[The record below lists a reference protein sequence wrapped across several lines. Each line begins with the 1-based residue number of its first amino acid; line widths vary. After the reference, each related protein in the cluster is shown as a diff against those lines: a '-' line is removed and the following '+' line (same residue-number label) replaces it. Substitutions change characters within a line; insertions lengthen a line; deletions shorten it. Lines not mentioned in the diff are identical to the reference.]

1 MKKGFPAAAAKKGS
15 VMEINNKKNHLS
27 RMLFFFIMLL
37 FVMGLTI
44 LTMNVLFCSNYNP
57 YGLSGKTTVIEAR
70 AISESSFSNEGGDK
84 TTCFKTSFLSE
95 NNSDTGIITKNICP
109 IPVIAAITQEFSL
122 FLFIILVFLYFF
134 SAFFRLLPDEW
145 TLINQKVR
153 LDD

>member
-27 RMLFFFIMLL
+27 HILFFFIMLL
-37 FVMGLTI
+37 FAAG
-44 LTMNVLFCSNYNP
+44 LTMNVLFCSNYNL

-122 FLFIILVFLYFF
+122 FLFYYFSFSLFLFGLF
-134 SAFFRLLPDEW
+134 
-145 TLINQKVR
+145 
-153 LDD
+153 

>member
-27 RMLFFFIMLL
+27 HILFFFIMLL
-37 FVMGLTI
+37 FAAG
-44 LTMNVLFCSNYNP
+44 LTMNVLFCSNYNL

-84 TTCFKTSFLSE
+84 TTCFKTSFLDK
-95 NNSDTGIITKNICP
+95 NNSSNETITKNKCSILT
-109 IPVIAAITQEFSL
+109 IAAIPKATGL

>member
-1 MKKGFPAAAAKKGS
+1 MVSEEGLSAAAAKKGS

-27 RMLFFFIMLL
+27 HILFFFIMLL
-37 FVMGLTI
+37 FAAG
-44 LTMNVLFCSNYNP
+44 LTMNVLFCSNYKL
-57 YGLSGKTTVIEAR
+57 YGLSGRTTVIEAR
-70 AISESSFSNEGGDK
+70 ANSESSFSNEGGDK

-95 NNSDTGIITKNICP
+95 NNSDTEIITKNICP

>member
-27 RMLFFFIMLL
+27 HILFFFIMLL
-37 FVMGLTI
+37 FAAG
-44 LTMNVLFCSNYNP
+44 LTMNVLFCSNYNL

-70 AISESSFSNEGGDK
+70 ANSESSFSNEGGDK
-84 TTCFKTSFLSE
+84 TTCFKTSFLDK
-95 NNSDTGIITKNICP
+95 NNSSNETITKNKCSILT
-109 IPVIAAITQEFSL
+109 IAAIPKATGLLL
-122 FLFIILVFLYFF
+122 FLIIVFLFF
-134 SAFFRLLPDEW
+134 YLTLFILLPDKW

>member
-1 MKKGFPAAAAKKGS
+1 MYK
-15 VMEINNKKNHLS
+15 L
-27 RMLFFFIMLL
+27 
-37 FVMGLTI
+37 
-44 LTMNVLFCSNYNP
+44 
-57 YGLSGKTTVIEAR
+57 YGLSGRTTVIEAR
-70 AISESSFSNEGGDK
+70 ANSESSFSNEGGDK

-95 NNSDTGIITKNICP
+95 NNSDTEIITKNICP

-122 FLFIILVFLYFF
+122 FLFVILVFLYFF